1 MSKIVA
7 PTDRRFGLTF
17 AAIFA
22 VIGTWFTW
30 RANQVGVP
38 LLGVALAFAVIA
50 LVAARL
56 LHPLN
61 VAWMR
66 LGILLNKVVSP
77 VVLGAIFF
85 LVFTPVSLLFRII
98 GRDALKR
105 TYEPGLT
112 SYWIERTPPGP
123 DGKSFPRQF

>member
-105 TYEPGLT
+105 TYEPELT
-112 SYWIERTPPGP
+112 SYWVERTPPGP
-123 DGKSFPRQF
+123 DGKSLPRQF